1 MRCSS
6 FEPLLDDFV
15 DGTLPLEKHAR
26 VAAHVESCAACSSL
40 LAELRVIDA
49 LLLQPRRLEP
59 APNFAFAV
67 MAEVR
72 AMPAPHAARTPT
84 VAVLGVYLA
93 FAWSAI
99 GFFFI
104 LGKSS
109 ANAALG
115 FVGGALTGAA
125 GSFVAIAEST
135 SRMFSGQGLQL
146 SAAMAAILGFDVV
159 AVLLALVGFNLL
171 RPRLAARHARVR
183 GSSFS

>member
-26 VAAHVESCAACSSL
+26 VAAHVETCPSCGAL
-40 LAELRVIDA
+40 LRELRVIDA

-72 AMPAPHAARTPT
+72 ALPSPHASRVPGIAIL
-84 VAVLGVYLA
+84 AAYLA

-99 GFFFI
+99 GLFFI

-109 ANAALG
+109 ANAMLG
-115 FVGGALTGAA
+115 FVTSALSGAA
-125 GSFVAIAEST
+125 ANFGAIAESA
-135 SRMFSGQGLQL
+135 SRMLSGQSLEL
-146 SAAMAAILGFDVV
+146 SAAMAAILGFDIV
-159 AVLLALVGFNLL
+159 AVLLALVAMNVL
-171 RPRLAARHARVR
+171 RPRLAARRARAR
-183 GSSFS
+183 EGF

>member
-26 VAAHVESCAACSSL
+26 VAAHVESCASCAAL
-40 LAELRVIDA
+40 LTELRVIDA

-72 AMPAPHAARTPT
+72 GLPLPHASRVPPLAI
-84 VAVLGVYLA
+84 LGAYLA

-99 GFFFI
+99 GLFFI

-115 FVGGALTGAA
+115 FVTSWLTGAA
-125 GSFVAIAEST
+125 ANFGAIAEST
-135 SRMFSGQGLQL
+135 SRMLSPQSFQL
-146 SAAMAAILGFDVV
+146 SAAMAAILGFDIV
-159 AVLLALVGFNLL
+159 AVLLALVAFNSM
-171 RPRLAARHARVR
+171 RPRLATRAARAREGV
-183 GSSFS
+183 